1 MDAKTKAL
9 FEQALKEKVKLSD
22 KSVTTSAEEKKLWE
36 IFEEK
41 PVSLTEFIQG
51 EEYLNQPELVLSEPQ
66 YDLIRHMEQIY
77 FEDTCL
83 LMAEVW
89 GEYWKPV
96 RMVNTIVAAIGKG
109 GGKDLCIQIA
119 FARIAY
125 LLICLRS
132 PQKYYGAPDFTPI
145 HMMNV
150 ATAAPQAQSVFFEP
164 MLKMIRRSEW
174 FSDKFAPGMPPPG
187 PRSGVIHLK
196 KGVELVSGHSQA
208 ESLEGRNL
216 IAAVADEI
224 DAFPNDSSSGD
235 KTRTASYIVDMLQSS
250 AATRFPLVYKLGLIS
265 FARTKEGYILSMLKT
280 AKEDVEEFG
289 DRSSYYPC
297 GPYASWDFNP
307 RFKRNHDFINIPQA
321 DVPVPNVPSI
331 ISAYKKDPGDAKGRY
346 QCQPEASA
354 NAYFKDKGKVEQSFE
369 REVDQPPLTV
379 SYFFGKDN
387 FDPNEK
393 YASWQV
399 HFTFSDDLK
408 PVPGAVYA
416 IHADMAQKEDRA
428 GIAMCH
434 VENYQTIETSDVHG
448 EDREELRPVVKM
460 DFATAFEYDAAAE
473 DPDGNSVPREIQM
486 RWYRKLVHELSAR
499 GFEIGSVSMDGF
511 QCLSGD
517 TTIPLLDGTSPTIEE
532 LVDREE
538 PFYLYSL
545 DTSTGCVVPG
555 RAVRAFYSGAEDV
568 YRVTLDNGEFVEA
581 TAGHPFMLRDGSF
594 RNVSELVVGDS
605 LMPLY
610 TRDRKTSPRSALY
623 QQVWH
628 PGLEREKWKVGRRR
642 WQFTHSMVNSY
653 FNGPVPKGSLTHHI
667 DWTKKNNDPSNL
679 ITMTLEDHAEVHCNN
694 VALPLAKARFRELF
708 DNDSEWREAHIAKI
722 SKAVGEANKSRLGRP
737 QNRRKDITID
747 LITETTLRLAR
758 EGKSYSSKSVSVEL
772 GCTRDVVLH
781 RVKHFADCDGRWSKF
796 VANLGLRVV
805 GNSVSKTDAPNN
817 HKVVSV
823 EYIGNKKTYDIEVD
837 KYHNF
842 AVGAGVFVH
851 NSLDSLQIMEA
862 WGYNAHRVSADIV
875 STQVWQTLRD
885 LVYDGRFKG
894 YRHKLLVK
902 EMLSVEKTKKGKI
915 DHPAG
920 GSKDILDAVAC
931 SATMA
936 VECGGSEEGEDIG
949 DTSYFGAGMSMSN
962 EFAIFGSGYADDFS
976 INSSF

>member
-9 FEQALKEKVKLSD
+9 FEQALKEKVKLPD

-307 RFKRNHDFINIPQA
+307 RFKRNHDFISIPQA

-628 PGLEREKWKVGRRR
+628 PGLE
-642 WQFTHSMVNSY
+642 
-653 FNGPVPKGSLTHHI
+653 
-667 DWTKKNNDPSNL
+667 
-679 ITMTLEDHAEVHCNN
+679 
-694 VALPLAKARFRELF
+694 
-708 DNDSEWREAHIAKI
+708 
-722 SKAVGEANKSRLGRP
+722 
-737 QNRRKDITID
+737 
-747 LITETTLRLAR
+747 
-758 EGKSYSSKSVSVEL
+758 
-772 GCTRDVVLH
+772 
-781 RVKHFADCDGRWSKF
+781 
-796 VANLGLRVV
+796 GLRVV

-817 HKVVSV
+817 PKVVSV

-894 YRHKLLVK
+894 YNHKLLVK

-949 DTSYFGAGMSMSN
+949 DTSYFGAGASMSN